1 MKSNNKLKGKDLI
14 NIGIY
19 AAIYCVIMMCI
30 AMLGYIPIM
39 MPMLCVIGP
48 IVLGIP
54 MMLFYTKVRKFGMIS
69 ILAIVVGIF
78 LCVTGMGFWPVLFS
92 VVFGILA
99 DLIAKSGGYASAKKT
114 ILSYGIFCVLIFGN
128 YVPLYLNPEG
138 YFSTRQ
144 SFGTEYINTLSDIM
158 QPWTAPVLIIAAF
171 VCGILGALLGR
182 TLLKKHFVKAGIA

>member
-1 MKSNNKLKGKDLI
+1 MKDNKLKGKDLI

-30 AMLGYIPIM
+30 AMLGYIPIL

-48 IVLGIP
+48 IILGVP

-92 VVFGILA
+92 IAFGVLA
-99 DLIAKSGGYASAKKT
+99 DLIAKSGGYASARKT
-114 ILSYGIFCVLIFGN
+114 ILSYGTFCVLIFGN
-128 YVPLYLNPEG
+128 YVPLYLDPVG

-144 SFGTEYINTLSDIM
+144 SFGTEYINTLSGIM
-158 QPWTAPVLIIAAF
+158 QPWTAPVLVVAAF
-171 VCGILGALLGR
+171 VCGILGALLGKS
-182 TLLKKHFVKAGIA
+182 LLKKHFVKAGIA